1 MKRAQELFQ
10 SMRLNTSKDGGGWP
24 NSLGAKSNSW
34 YFCLGKSL
42 DGKFQIYFLA
52 SKLLEKLYKTE
63 IIEKEKTEESVR
75 QQVSEL
81 LHQMRQEQKEKLAK
95 SRVCERMSC
104 EDSKNIVYIC
114 KYPT

>member
-1 MKRAQELFQ
+1 MYKYRFHDLKVHFW
-10 SMRLNTSKDGGGWP
+10 WP
-24 NSLGAKSNSW
+24 NKRLFSYRQSW
-34 YFCLGKSL
+34 NTLYFCLVKSL

-104 EDSKNIVYIC
+104 ED
-114 KYPT
+114 